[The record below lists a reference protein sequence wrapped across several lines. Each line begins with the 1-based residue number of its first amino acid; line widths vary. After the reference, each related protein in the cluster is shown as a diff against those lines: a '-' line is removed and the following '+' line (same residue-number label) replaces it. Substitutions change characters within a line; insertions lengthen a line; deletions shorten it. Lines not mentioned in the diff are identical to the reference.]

1 MNARSGMA
9 VVALTV
15 LLVGCPLMANARPEF
30 LDAFNAKYGT
40 AGGLLDTCQVCHK
53 GSPPR
58 LNPYGAAVRGKL
70 GRGINRAL
78 AAIEKRDSDKDHFS
92 NIREINAGTFP
103 GDKKSHP

>member
-1 MNARSGMA
+1 MNARSIVA

-30 LDAFNAKYGT
+30 LDAFNTKYGT
-40 AGGLLDTCQVCHK
+40 GGGQLDTCLVCHK

-70 GRGINRAL
+70 RLGINRAL
-78 AAIEKRDSDKDHFS
+78 TAIERRDSDKDHFS
-92 NIREINAGTFP
+92 NIREINA
-103 GDKKSHP
+103 